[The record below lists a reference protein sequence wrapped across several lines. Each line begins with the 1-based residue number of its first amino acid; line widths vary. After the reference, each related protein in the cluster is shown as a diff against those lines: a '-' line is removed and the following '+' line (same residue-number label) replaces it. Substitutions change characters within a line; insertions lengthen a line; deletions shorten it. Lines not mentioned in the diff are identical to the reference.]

1 LAALVVGAVLIQAV
15 GIDPLAA
22 YAALVKGAFGSVS
35 GFGVTVQKTVP
46 LLLTGLSVAVAF
58 VSGIFSLG
66 AEGQLYIGALF
77 ATVVAF
83 LLPSLPAIIHVPLCL
98 LAGFVGGTVWALI
111 PGLLRVRY
119 NINEIITTIMF
130 NYIGLLIVSF
140 VVSGPMKEAI
150 DYSSQTDPI
159 PASSE
164 LPIIWPEARMHLGI
178 VLALV
183 AALVVFLLMRRTT
196 LGFEMR
202 ASGANISAARFAG
215 IPTTRAMI
223 AAMLISGGLAGLA
236 GTCDVLGAQHR
247 LSDFFSPGYGYDGIG
262 VALLFTEHPLGVT
275 ASAFFFGALRAGLN
289 AVQRNVGL
297 PNALS
302 QVLQGTV
309 ILFVVASRGIPRL
322 ARRQLGGRKRK
333 RRSESE

>member
-1 LAALVVGAVLIQAV
+1 VVDTTRIPGLDVIDKDGDFVVVGAN
-15 GIDPLAA
+15 
-22 YAALVKGAFGSVS
+22 
-35 GFGVTVQKTVP
+35 VTFHNLWT
-46 LLLTGLSVAVAF
+46 S
-58 VSGIFSLG
+58 
-66 AEGQLYIGALF
+66 
-77 ATVVAF
+77 
-83 LLPSLPAIIHVPLCL
+83 
-98 LAGFVGGTVWALI
+98 
-111 PGLLRVRY
+111 
-119 NINEIITTIMF
+119 
-130 NYIGLLIVSF
+130 
-140 VVSGPMKEAI
+140 
-150 DYSSQTDPI
+150 
-159 PASSE
+159 
-164 LPIIWPEARMHLGI
+164 PIINRVGY
-178 VLALV
+178 V
-183 AALVVFLLMRRTT
+183 
-196 LGFEMR
+196 
-202 ASGANISAARFAG
+202 
-215 IPTTRAMI
+215 
-223 AAMLISGGLAGLA
+223 LA